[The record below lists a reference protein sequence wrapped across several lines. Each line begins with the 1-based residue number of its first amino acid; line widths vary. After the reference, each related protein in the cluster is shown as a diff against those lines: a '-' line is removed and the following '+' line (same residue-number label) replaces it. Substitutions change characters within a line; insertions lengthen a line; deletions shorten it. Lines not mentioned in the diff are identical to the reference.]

1 MLVKLISISI
11 GILLPLG
18 LFIFAFIKRIYLK
31 PLLLGAACFTVSQV
45 LLRIPLLQLLSKS
58 SDFLLF
64 EGTQPL
70 LSGLLLA
77 LSAGLFEETGR
88 LIFMKIG
95 LPKQNS
101 WSTGLWFGLGHG
113 GIEAVLFYGLSVLMI
128 PAPQAGASLLIGGVE
143 RIFAMLL
150 HVGLSLLVL
159 YGVQKRQKRFYFIAV
174 LLHTLVDSLVTIIPL
189 YTQNSLLLIE
199 GALILT
205 SIGLFLYTLN
215 LRRKWELC

>member
-1 MLVKLISISI
+1 MLVKVISINI
-11 GILLPLG
+11 GFLVPLVF
-18 LFIFAFIKRIYLK
+18 LSTAIIRKTNLR

-45 LLRIPLLQLLSKS
+45 LLRIPLLQLLSKN

-70 LSGLLLA
+70 LYGLLLA

-88 LIFMKIG
+88 LIFMKLG
-95 LPKQNS
+95 LSKQNS

-113 GIEAVLFYGLSVLMI
+113 GIEAVLFYGLPVLMI
-128 PAPQAGASLLIGGVE
+128 PASQAGVSLLIGGVE

-159 YGVQKRQKRFYFIAV
+159 YGVQRKQKRFYLTAV
-174 LLHTLVDSLVTIIPL
+174 LLHTLVDALVTIIPL

-205 SIGLFLYTLN
+205 SVGLFLYTLN
-215 LRRKWELC
+215 LRRKWEL